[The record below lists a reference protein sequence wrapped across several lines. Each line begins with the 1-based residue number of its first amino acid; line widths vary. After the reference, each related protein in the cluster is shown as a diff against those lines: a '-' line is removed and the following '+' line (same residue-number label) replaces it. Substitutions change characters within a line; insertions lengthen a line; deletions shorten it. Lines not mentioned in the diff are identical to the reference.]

1 MTTDSVRHLFPQ
13 LFKNGYTP
21 LPNRDKACM
30 MPGWP
35 VVEVDEAKCKRWA
48 RQSRWAAIGL
58 RTDQPLL
65 VFDLDLPNA
74 DIVAAVRA
82 ALPAEVT
89 AGLER
94 IGNAPKTAF
103 FLRMRE
109 ADEPFREM
117 HTRRYHFP
125 DAPKVTFAVQAF
137 GGGMGAQ
144 VGAFGPHS
152 HDDAGRVLR
161 TYQWLGPSPADVPIG
176 QLPEMTR
183 AAVNDAL
190 SAADAV
196 LAAWPGL
203 VVDDQAAGTGEGFQP
218 VYDLDEHTVF
228 RDVEGN
234 VYNIEELIAEAKARK
249 RTGQA
254 ELRLTGSFLN
264 DPRSTGS
271 PRAKVWWSER
281 NGLAIVDFKTG
292 LTHRP
297 VLNLHTPEMQEL
309 LNDIFSKRNAR

>member
-1 MTTDSVRHLFPQ
+1 MATDSVRKLFPQ
-13 LFKNGYTP
+13 LLRNGYTP
-21 LPNRDKACM
+21 LPNRDKVCM
-30 MPGWP
+30 LPGWP
-35 VVEVDEAKCKRWA
+35 VVNVDEDKCRRWA
-48 RQSRWAAIGL
+48 RQLRWPAIGL

-65 VFDLDLPNA
+65 VFDLDLPGA
-74 DIVAAVRA
+74 DIAAAVRA
-82 ALPAEVT
+82 VLPAEVT

-94 IGNAPKTAF
+94 IGNEPKTAF
-103 FLRMRE
+103 FLRMSR

-117 HTRRYHFP
+117 HTRRFYFP

-144 VGAFGPHS
+144 IGAFGPHS
-152 HDDAGRVLR
+152 HDDEGNVIKTYRWVGR
-161 TYQWLGPSPADVPIG
+161 SPADVPID

-183 AAVNDAL
+183 AEVNGAL
-190 SAADAV
+190 SAAEAV
-196 LAAWPGL
+196 LAGWPGL
-203 VVDDQAAGTGEGFQP
+203 VADDQAAGSGEGFQP
-218 VYDLDEHTVF
+218 VHDLDEHTVF

-234 VYNIEELIAEAKARK
+234 VYDIEELIEEAKARK

-297 VLNLHTPEMQEL
+297 VLNLHTPEMQAL
-309 LNDIFSKRNAR
+309 LDDIFSKRNAR